1 VYKRID
7 HARNNVIYLCV
18 VTQPRRNY
26 QSESYM
32 KLTKTSNLMNKT
44 KSPIRYSK
52 ALLNSTSWRLSCSQA
67 TRCSFRIVIKKFTVA
82 I

>member
-1 VYKRID
+1 
-7 HARNNVIYLCV
+7 
-18 VTQPRRNY
+18 
-26 QSESYM
+26 M